1 VKARKEKAHGNR
13 VASVYGLTAKGYA
26 KLLEI
31 QGGVCAICKKP
42 SRVRRLAVDHDHELE
57 NEFRGGVR
65 GLLDRRCNHD
75 LLGFF
80 GVDEL
85 QAAIEYLTNPP
96 ALRLGDEYF
105 IPKDSDDV

>member
-1 VKARKEKAHGNR
+1 VKARKEKAHGSR
-13 VASVYGLTAKGYA
+13 VAKVYGLTPAGYA
-26 KLLEI
+26 KLLEL

-42 SRVRRLAVDHDHELE
+42 SRVRRLAVDHDHSRE

-80 GVDEL
+80 GVEEL
-85 QAAIEYLTNPP
+85 QAAIDYLTDPP
-96 ALRLGDEYF
+96 ASHLADEYF
-105 IPKDSDDV
+105 LPKDDDDV